1 MGDRRRAADWPGP
14 PTTTRARRIVHRSTT
29 ATGRPDVVSG
39 AVIVRDDGTPDARP
53 LITWGIGAGGLAD
66 GCAVSGRF
74 PRGSATETPWSG
86 LALRRG
92 WAVAVTDY
100 EGWAPRTTTSTA
112 GRSEPG

>member
-1 MGDRRRAADWPGP
+1 M
-14 PTTTRARRIVHRSTT
+14 
-29 ATGRPDVVSG
+29 VSG
-39 AVIVRDDGTPDARP
+39 AVIVRDNGTPDARP
-53 LITWGIGAGGLAD
+53 LITWGIGADGLAD

-74 PRGSATETPWSG
+74 PRGSATEAPRSC
-86 LALRRG
+86 LAPRRG